1 MLKGQP
7 TFWISSF
14 LILLLFSC
22 STNRKGLLNK
32 EYHTLTTRYNV
43 LFNGKEAFD
52 IGESIL
58 EQAFEDNFYQMLPLE
73 PINLR
78 GENVDQ
84 TTIVPGFDRA
94 EEKAVKAIQK
104 HSIKINE
111 VQYNRQMDEAY
122 LLLGKARYFD
132 RRFFPALE
140 AFNFLLKSGANR
152 SVFVEGKIWR
162 EKTNIRLQNYELA
175 IRNLR
180 PLAMGLYPGSK
191 FYPLANATLADA
203 FINLKKLDSAAF
215 YLKKAALEAPKRK
228 TKARYLFIT
237 GQLFEQ
243 LGKKDSA
250 QWAYQNIINL
260 KRKAQR
266 KFYINAKIKRTVLN
280 EVGDYQDRIDQ
291 IQRLLK
297 NYENQPFE
305 HILNRAIG
313 NIYLEE
319 KQDSLALIYFNRSL
333 NSNSI
338 DSYTQIENYRNLA
351 DYYFEKGNYLET
363 GSYLD
368 KLLPLFEESTID
380 FKKLKRKRD
389 NLSEVI
395 QYEQVL
401 KDTDSVIRLVS
412 MSEQGQRTF
421 FENYLDRKQ
430 LQEKKALEQE
440 AKKNQIRLNN
450 KTKTAFYFY
459 NPNLILQGKQSY
471 RALWGNRPNVDNWRS
486 AAAIQNTISQSEE
499 SENTEKSKTNEILQQ
514 TPDSFI
520 AALPKTK
527 KEKDSIRAMN
537 LNAYLQL
544 GMIYKEKFSNYP
556 LARKRLDTLLS
567 FEPPQNLVVQALY
580 HLYRMDENQNNQRAN
595 RYKKR
600 LIEEYSE
607 TPFARLLSD
616 PENYS
621 TDGIITP
628 QTLYANALNLYKE
641 QDFLKVLEKT
651 EELGVLT
658 SGSPLEP
665 KIALLKANTM
675 GRLKGVKAWKKELEQ
690 VATNYSAVQ
699 EGKHA
704 KEILDKIQSSNNL
717 EEKGVVY
724 KNYKWI
730 FPFLNQQTDFS
741 TAFFVSLKKNLST
754 SKRNWTVTK
763 DPYDEEYT
771 FVVVHGIRDPQEVE
785 NWKQNQS
792 LGSLSIETIDN
803 FVALSSQY
811 RSFIKNKNWIKP
823 HK

>member
-412 MSEQGQRTF
+412 MSEKGQRTF